1 MSEILSVVG
10 MFVPWF
16 LILWVANV
24 AEERRQRAEPYQA
37 LAVMAFL
44 ATALLYGA
52 MLVGGLLLQLVGW
65 MMTTQPEMAAE
76 MTAAVGEGLPVASWP
91 LLAVGFWGPALV
103 GLLLLVPG
111 TRRLFSRFTGLDAA
125 NPVHGVALALS
136 MLVAVNLV
144 VTLGVGLGNMAD
156 MLAVE
161 GGMADNPMPA
171 LWTQQILTALLAMVG
186 VGWLSR
192 RTLPETLARLGLRA
206 LTLRQWWIGVGTGLG
221 MVPVVLGLEYLLSL
235 AGIGASPDVERLTEQ
250 LLGGLFTSPWGILT
264 LGLAA
269 ALGEETLFRGAM
281 TPRFGL
287 LFSSLLFALVHSNY
301 GITFSTAVVL
311 GLGLL
316 LGWQR
321 LRYNTTTAMVT
332 HAVYNMTLGVL
343 AYLGSTGLDV

>member
-1 MSEILSVVG
+1 
-10 MFVPWF
+10 
-16 LILWVANV
+16 
-24 AEERRQRAEPYQA
+24 
-37 LAVMAFL
+37 
-44 ATALLYGA
+44 
-52 MLVGGLLLQLVGW
+52 
-65 MMTTQPEMAAE
+65 
-76 MTAAVGEGLPVASWP
+76 
-91 LLAVGFWGPALV
+91 
-103 GLLLLVPG
+103 
-111 TRRLFSRFTGLDAA
+111 
-125 NPVHGVALALS
+125 
-136 MLVAVNLV
+136 
-144 VTLGVGLGNMAD
+144 
-156 MLAVE
+156 
-161 GGMADNPMPA
+161 MADNPMPA